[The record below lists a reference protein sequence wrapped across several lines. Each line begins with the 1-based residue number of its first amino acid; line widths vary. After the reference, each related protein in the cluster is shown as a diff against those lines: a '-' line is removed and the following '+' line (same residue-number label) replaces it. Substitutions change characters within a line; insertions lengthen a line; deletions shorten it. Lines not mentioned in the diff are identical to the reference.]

1 MAVVDVQR
9 SDRRFEVLLDGEV
22 AGFAEFED
30 DGGRRS
36 FTHTVV
42 DERFQGRG
50 LAGRL
55 IGDALDATRQEGL
68 AVEPHC
74 SYVRTFVLEHPE
86 HLDLVEAESRF
97 RFDLPAA
104 D

>member
-1 MAVVDVQR
+1 MAVVDVRR
-9 SDRRFEVLLDGEV
+9 SEGRFEVLVDGEV
-22 AGFAEFED
+22 AGFAEFHD

-55 IGDALDATRQEGL
+55 VADALDATRQAGL
-68 AVEPHC
+68 DVEPYC
-74 SYVRTFVLEHPE
+74 SYVRAFVLEHPE
-86 HLDLVEAESRF
+86 HLDLVPADRRA
-97 RFDLPAA
+97 RFDLPAVP
-104 D
+104 